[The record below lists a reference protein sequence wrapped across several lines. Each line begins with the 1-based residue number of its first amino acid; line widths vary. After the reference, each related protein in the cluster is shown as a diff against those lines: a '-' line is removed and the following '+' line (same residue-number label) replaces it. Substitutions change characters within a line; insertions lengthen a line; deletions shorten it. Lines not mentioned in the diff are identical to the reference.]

1 MNNKI
6 NLKARAKINL
16 TLDVLGKRPD
26 GYHEVEMV
34 MQSVELHDIIT
45 IEDAGQG
52 IEVTTDSPL
61 LAGGEANIAYRAARL
76 LMDRYCPG
84 RGVKIHLSKKIPLA
98 AGLAGG
104 STDAAA
110 VLKGLN
116 LLWNLGLSPEEL
128 AAEGALIGSDV
139 PFCVFGGTALARG
152 RGELLTLLP
161 AAPEI
166 WLVLAKPDLQVST
179 AEIYQN
185 YDAGRVERRP
195 DTAAMVRALHN
206 ADVSGIVENL
216 CNVLESVTLN
226 RYPVVREVKRVMEE
240 LGLRRPL
247 MSGSGPTVFG
257 IADDRAMAET
267 AADNLKAALP
277 GAFVQVTRTWPAGLQ
292 EFGGSG

>member
-6 NLKARAKINL
+6 QVRARAKINL

-34 MQSVELHDIIT
+34 MQSIELHDVIT
-45 IEDAGQG
+45 IEETGRG
-52 IEVTTDSPL
+52 IEVTTDNPL
-61 LAGGEANIAYRAARL
+61 LAGGESNIAYRAARL
-76 LMDRYCPG
+76 LVDTHCSG
-84 RGVKIHLSKKIPLA
+84 KGVRIHINKNIPLA

-116 LLWNLGLSPEEL
+116 LLCNLGLSPEEL
-128 AAEGALIGSDV
+128 AVQGALIGSDV
-139 PFCVFGGTALARG
+139 PFCVRGGTALARG
-152 RGELLTLLP
+152 RGEHLTDLP
-161 AAPEI
+161 AAPEM
-166 WLVLAKPDLQVST
+166 WLVLVKPDLQVST

-195 DTAAMVRALHN
+195 GTAAMIKALR
-206 ADVSGIVENL
+206 DTDIRGIAENL
-216 CNVLESVTLN
+216 GNVLESVTLN
-226 RYPVVREVKRVMEE
+226 RYPVVLEVKRAMEE
-240 LGLRRPL
+240 VGLRRPL

-257 IADDRAMAET
+257 IADDRKEAEMAAGKLRT
-267 AADNLKAALP
+267 ALP
-277 GAFVQVTRTWPAGLQ
+277 GAFVQVTRTWPAEQQ